1 MRYFNSLLYTV
12 RSLFHQK
19 IVRFYGAPTAPGR
32 RQEEA
37 YDFCQFLDIRCPV
50 KFSYY
55 LKFHGARTAFCWVIE
70 GKMTSAGHRT
80 AFAHIGLAPDDFGL
94 NFKSYDF
101 NGDRPYNV

>member
-1 MRYFNSLLYTV
+1 
-12 RSLFHQK
+12 
-19 IVRFYGAPTAPGR
+19 
-32 RQEEA
+32 
-37 YDFCQFLDIRCPV
+37 V